1 MLEQTSMKGT
11 GMTVSSV
18 KTSASAIKATV
29 SDLVSADGRYQI
41 RRDTTWLYAD
51 RRGKRLP
58 DHGWKFHIS
67 SRLADFRDLV
77 TVLVPFLLEH
87 GCAFKLARSLR
98 VLGELN
104 DGSSAPPSVGK
115 AVTIYPDQDR
125 VAQLGTVLVEL
136 LRGRVGPRILS
147 DRRVAPD
154 APVYYRYGPF
164 RTTLVANGIGNLTS
178 IMVGPTGESFEGWA
192 TTTYQQPPWATDP
205 FRPATGSGGG
215 PAAASGQPAR
225 LGLHYEPYR
234 GMAESARGN
243 VYAATDLRT
252 GETVVVK
259 QARAYVAESTDG
271 GDARTQLRNER
282 FVLNALHDVPGV
294 ARFRDHFRHGED
306 EYLVTSFDGKLS
318 LSKEITRNGQYAPI
332 DGPDHATHPPKLG
345 ESRCLD
351 ALAHRLARTLRE
363 IHARGYLLRDL
374 SPKNLI
380 VSETGDEVT
389 FIDFGHCNHHDVTIK
404 GGTKGYAPARQFA
417 DEPAEP
423 RDDLHA
429 FGMTLFAATI
439 GAEPPVDEDDPDAS
453 RVMALDMLD
462 RIHSDEPPPVVAA
475 VIDLL
480 SADPE
485 TMAAAFTALADGRL
499 PTDTRRSR
507 RRRPTGHRHGS
518 DTTALVDRVL
528 TQLVSRT
535 NQALDDNRDPDPGVY
550 RGAAGVG
557 LCLLPHLDRPNV
569 ADTVAR
575 LARFSTRTAAQ
586 LQLRPGLHLGTTGVE
601 LFLRRA
607 IAAGV
612 TATPLAPKQLF
623 GKPTDTLDDE
633 DIINGA
639 SGVGLGHL
647 LLNDLDPRP
656 EHEDMVR
663 RCAESLN
670 EHYGAAAI
678 VPVDDVSVPGRD
690 TAIGVSHGHAGVVE
704 FLRHRYRRAPSDEA
718 LRQLATRLAALTR
731 QVTQFVTASAKPN
744 AVPLCTS
751 WCRGMSGMGRV
762 LLAAGRQLGDGSVV
776 DLAVACADG
785 CLRWL
790 PQIATAGQCCG
801 VAGIGEL
808 FCDLSSHDDRF
819 LAAAESA
826 TTQLLLLHAD
836 TPPTPPTRNHV
847 QPGSMSWASGAAGV
861 LSFLTRFRDLTSSD
875 IATGPF

>member
-1 MLEQTSMKGT
+1 
-11 GMTVSSV
+11 MTASSV
-18 KTSASAIKATV
+18 KASASAIKATV

-41 RRDTTWLYAD
+41 RRDTTWLYAG
-51 RRGKRLP
+51 RRDKLLP
-58 DHGWKFHIS
+58 DHGWKFHVS
-67 SRLADFRDLV
+67 SRLADFRDLIS
-77 TVLVPFLLEH
+77 VLVPFLLEH
-87 GCAFKLARSLR
+87 GCNFKLARSLR

-115 AVTIYPDQDR
+115 AVTVYPDQDR
-125 VAQLGTVLVEL
+125 VAQLGIGLVQL
-136 LRGRVGPRILS
+136 LGGWVGPRILS

-164 RTTLVANGIGNLTS
+164 RTTLVANGAGNLTS
-178 IMVGPTGESFEGWA
+178 VMVGPSGESFDGWA
-192 TTTYQQPPWATDP
+192 TTTYRQPPWATDP
-205 FRPATGSGGG
+205 FRPATDGGDLT
-215 PAAASGQPAR
+215 AASGQPAR
-225 LGLHYEPYR
+225 LGLYFEPYK
-234 GMAESARGN
+234 GLAESARGN

-259 QARAYVAESTDG
+259 QARAYVAESLDG

-306 EYLVTSFDGKLS
+306 EYLVTSFDGRIS
-318 LSKEITRNGQYAPI
+318 LSEEIARNGRYAPI
-332 DGPDHATHPPKLG
+332 DRPDRGTYPPKLG

-351 ALAHRLARTLRE
+351 ALAHRLAQTLRE

-389 FIDFGHCNHHDVTIK
+389 FIDFGHCNHHDVAIK

-429 FGMTLFAATI
+429 LGMTLFAATI
-439 GAEPPVDEDDPDAS
+439 GAEPPVDQDDPDAS
-453 RVMALDMLD
+453 RVMALRMLD
-462 RIHSDEPPPVVAA
+462 RIYSDQPPPVIVG

-485 TMAAAFTALADGRL
+485 TMAAGFTALADGGL
-499 PTDTRRSR
+499 PTDA
-507 RRRPTGHRHGS
+507 RRPRRLPSSGHRRGS
-518 DTTALVDRVL
+518 GTTALVDRVL
-528 TQLVSRT
+528 TQLVSCT
-535 NQALDDNRDPDPGVY
+535 NQALDDNHDPDPGVY
-550 RGAAGVG
+550 RGAAGIG

-575 LARFSTRTAAQ
+575 LAMFSTRAAAQ
-586 LQLRPGLHLGTTGVE
+586 VQLRPGLYLGATGVE

-612 TATPLAPKQLF
+612 PAAPLAPKLLF
-623 GKPTDTLDDE
+623 GEPTDTVDDD

-647 LLNDLDPRP
+647 LLNELDPRP

-663 RCAESLN
+663 RCAESLD
-670 EHYGAAAI
+670 EHYEAAAI
-678 VPVDDVSVPGRD
+678 VPADDISVPGRD
-690 TAIGVSHGHAGVVE
+690 TAVGVAHGHGGAVE
-704 FLRHRYRRAPSDEA
+704 FLRHRYLRVPSDEA
-718 LRQLATRLAALTR
+718 RRQLTTRLAALTG
-731 QVTQFVTASAKPN
+731 QVTQFVAASAKPN

-751 WCRGMSGMGRV
+751 WCRGMAGMGRV
-762 LLAAGRQLGDGSVV
+762 LLAAGRQLGDRSLV

-801 VAGIGEL
+801 VAGMGEL
-808 FCDLSSHDDRF
+808 FCDLVSHDDRF

-836 TPPTPPTRNHV
+836 APPTPPARTHV
-847 QPGSMSWASGAAGV
+847 QPGSMSWANGAAGV
-861 LSFLTRFRDLTSSD
+861 LGFLTRFRELTPSD
-875 IATGPF
+875 TATAPF